1 MALSTRALLRC
12 GSLGVPAFLVLFH
25 ADMLTRSGFDIL
37 VHGPSQLMTG
47 DRGWLQI
54 GNFVVT
60 GLLLIAFAAG
70 VRRTLPASRWAP
82 GLIAAYGVAMICTGV
97 FVTDPQKGY
106 PPGTPQDALPDV
118 TFPASW
124 HEQLHTV
131 SVFTLYLAATAA
143 CCVLART
150 FAQRPG
156 GRPWALAMLGFAV
169 AAPGV
174 LVTGTLIMPHSSID
188 WVFSRLVIPLG
199 WCWAW
204 LAALYLLRQAA
215 RSAAP
220 EPTPTR

>member
-1 MALSTRALLRC
+1 MSLSTRALLRC

-25 ADMLTRSGFDIL
+25 ADMLTRRGFDVF

-70 VRRTLPASRWAP
+70 VRRSVPASRWAP
-82 GLIAAYGVAMICTGV
+82 RLVAAYGVAMICTGV

-106 PPGTPQDALPDV
+106 PPGTPQNALPGV

-124 HEQLHTV
+124 HEQLHTL
-131 SVFTLYLAATAA
+131 SVFALYLAACAA
-143 CCVLART
+143 CCVLARH
-150 FAQRPG
+150 FAREPG
-156 GRPWALAMLGFAV
+156 GRAWALALLGFAV

-174 LVTGTLIMPHSSID
+174 LLTGTLIMPHSSFD
-188 WVFSRLVIPLG
+188 WVLARLVIPLG
-199 WCWAW
+199 WGWAW
-204 LAALYLLRQAA
+204 LAALRL
-215 RSAAP
+215 SKAP
-220 EPTPTR
+220 DRPRAG